1 MGKAPGQERRL
12 RRRRHAWHRLDLGAE
27 GATVGDDRLA
37 IVAVPAV
44 ELDAP
49 AALQQG
55 VPIHVDGRAPGELVL
70 VL

>member
-1 MGKAPGQERRL
+1 M
-12 RRRRHAWHRLDLGAE
+12 
-27 GATVGDDRLA
+27 GDDRLA

-55 VPIHVDGRAPGELVL
+55 APIHVDGRAPGELVL